1 MTKTKTFISIE
12 ALEIYLIRESI
23 KAIKILEKL
32 VKIILKILR
41 SNGYTDFWSCGV
53 AFLLQKH
60 GSILKFMIT
69 VDRKVKPKI
78 SLIPY

>member
-32 VKIILKILR
+32 FKIIFKILR
-41 SNGYTDFWSCGV
+41 FNG
-53 AFLLQKH
+53 
-60 GSILKFMIT
+60 
-69 VDRKVKPKI
+69 
-78 SLIPY
+78 